1 MLIFYYNVKQRELDK
16 PKKYSKNTTTLRIH
30 NKKNEKKKEKKEAC
44 KIVKVEQ
51 TKVL

>member
-30 NKKNEKKKEKKEAC
+30 KKKKKAC